1 MACEMVGR
9 LVRLFFVLVAVSMV
23 TFILMR
29 AVPGD
34 PGERTR
40 MFQEAERILVEDV
53 PGVFVDHET
62 PVRLVKPWVR
72 RAVLEPDKNG
82 FTSIHWPGYTAMSTI
97 TA

>member
-1 MACEMVGR
+1 
-9 LVRLFFVLVAVSMV
+9 
-23 TFILMR
+23 
-29 AVPGD
+29 
-34 PGERTR
+34 

-82 FTSIHWPGYTAMSTI
+82 FTSITGPATRP
-97 TA
+97 